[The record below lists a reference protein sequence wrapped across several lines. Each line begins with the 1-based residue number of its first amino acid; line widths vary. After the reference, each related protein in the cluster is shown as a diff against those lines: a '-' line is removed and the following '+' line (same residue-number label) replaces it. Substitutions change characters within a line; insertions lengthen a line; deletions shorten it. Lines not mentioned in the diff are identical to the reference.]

1 MEQNPANEIIS
12 VMPTQM
18 FWSEEASKPDF
29 FYIIWTLEFDDNT
42 STDAR
47 QSGAWKIYTFKNLL
61 GMWVR
66 NENLKRFQMPEKI
79 VVRFGACETLV
90 GEDVSLAKTK
100 NTIAKS
106 TRTSTIN

>member
-1 MEQNPANEIIS
+1 M
-12 VMPTQM
+12 
-18 FWSEEASKPDF
+18 
-29 FYIIWTLEFDDNT
+29 EFDDNT